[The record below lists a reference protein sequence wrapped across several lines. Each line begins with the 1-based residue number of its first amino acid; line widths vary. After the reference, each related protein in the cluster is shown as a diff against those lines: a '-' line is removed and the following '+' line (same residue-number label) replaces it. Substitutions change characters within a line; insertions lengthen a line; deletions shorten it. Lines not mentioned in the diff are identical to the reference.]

1 MQDATKQKLPPQQ
14 EIAQEIGG
22 ILRKYRAA
30 SALHFHART
39 PRSCL
44 TVCAYCRYHDD
55 HSSGDDG
62 DVSVKSGPNARK
74 EMGGHDKAD
83 AEIHVVVSRVR
94 RQQIEKARASGALKG
109 VVVERR

>member
-1 MQDATKQKLPPQQ
+1 MQRSHRSKRSPK
-14 EIAQEIGG
+14 
-22 ILRKYRAA
+22 RSAA
-30 SALHFHART
+30 SSESTVQPSLSISTHAHCARVS
-39 PRSCL
+39 R
-44 TVCAYCRYHDD
+44 CAYCRYHDD

-62 DVSVKSGPNARK
+62 DVSVKSAPNARK
-74 EMGGHDKAD
+74 ELGGHDKAD